1 MNSGMFKTSVKT
13 STPAQGMMQI
23 LCLTVFWLFISA
35 MTSAA
40 HAKSASP
47 AETMAEQVKQW
58 LSQTHSVNSK
68 EVTIAPLDERLK
80 VQACAKPL
88 NVDHP
93 FQSKETVRVRCS
105 EPNWQ
110 LYLQVKLPNSGFGA
124 ANSSNGT
131 TNNSNVSTNN
141 SNGAMTQN
149 PSVVP
154 KTVVVAK
161 RLIQRGAILQPDML
175 EVVQASPGN
184 ADTQLLSS
192 LKDAQNAE
200 LTRDIPAGQ
209 ALRIS
214 DIRRAVMVKQG
225 QSVMFSVGNGKE
237 FQISIRME
245 AMQDGRLG
253 EQVRLKNPESGRQVS
268 GVVTGLNSAK
278 GL

>member
-1 MNSGMFKTSVKT
+1 
-13 STPAQGMMQI
+13 
-23 LCLTVFWLFISA
+23 
-35 MTSAA
+35 
-40 HAKSASP
+40 
-47 AETMAEQVKQW
+47 MAEQVKQW

-110 LYLQVKLPNSGFGA
+110 LYLQVKLPNSGFVA
-124 ANSSNGT
+124 A
-131 TNNSNVSTNN
+131 NN
-141 SNGAMTQN
+141 SNGATTQN

-154 KTVVVAK
+154 KTVVVAR

-175 EVVQASPGN
+175 EEVQASPGN

-200 LTRDIPAGQ
+200 LTRDIAAGQ

>member
-1 MNSGMFKTSVKT
+1 
-13 STPAQGMMQI
+13 MMQI

-110 LYLQVKLPNSGFGA
+110 LYLQVKLPNSGF
-124 ANSSNGT
+124 
-131 TNNSNVSTNN
+131 VSTNN
-141 SNGAMTQN
+141 SNGTTTQN
-149 PSVVP
+149 PSFVP
-154 KTVVVAK
+154 KTVVVAR

-175 EVVQASPGN
+175 EEVQASPGN

-200 LTRDIPAGQ
+200 LTRDIAAGQ